1 MRFSSKAQCS
11 VVVLVSALSV
21 SISAYAARPGIVRPG
36 SQKVA
41 PAPLP
46 KGLINPIDNQET
58 EHYVCRNLAGGPFGP
73 PERFDPDTP
82 KGVGPVA
89 LEPGGITI
97 TIASKIGE
105 PPIEPAQIPN
115 VLMASRSPE
124 SQPPEEYRLVLVNS
138 ELCCWEVRDRGISKL
153 FKSCKRVDRYGY
165 VPVGDLT

>member
-1 MRFSSKAQCS
+1 MRVSSKAQCS
-11 VVVLVSALSV
+11 VGALVSALSV
-21 SISAYAARPGIVRPG
+21 SISAYAAPPGIVRPG

-58 EHYVCRNLAGGPFGP
+58 EHYVCRNLAGGSFEEEPGW
-73 PERFDPDTP
+73 P
-82 KGVGPVA
+82 KGWGAAA
-89 LEPGGITI
+89 LGPGGITVA
-97 TIASKIGE
+97 IASKIGE